1 MEWEIYEFK
10 KTKDGLRYSF
20 YSEGPRGRIGK
31 VIAFQW
37 MRGLGSGT
45 FNLAFG
51 DFNEDTDQLDDR
63 SVSDNHDRLKVLHTV
78 AAVVID
84 FLRDHP
90 RSIILIKPS
99 TITRARLNSIKMKE
113 QEESD
118 LEKSIR
124 AHITVVDKL
133 PFRIADDDP
142 FLVRKLEEAYKTFE
156 EAPIPDFILKRM
168 REED

>member
-99 TITRARLNSIKMKE
+99 TITRARLYQMMISSIWATIE
-113 QEESD
+113 QHYEILGKHGD
-118 LEKSIR
+118 YWI
-124 AHITVVDKL
+124 
-133 PFRIADDDP
+133 PFRKGLNYREFI
-142 FLVRKLEEAYKTFE
+142 VYKK
-156 EAPIPDFILKRM
+156 IK
-168 REED
+168 